1 MSNCGCL
8 RFADPS
14 GIWDYGQLV
23 GAKVMIKSVSFNT
36 ASYKN
41 IKFDTKTTR
50 TYNSTS
56 SIFKVSMDKTFT
68 IKDIYFKCSLDG
80 KVITL
85 IELEDC
91 PGCVF
96 TWKDLELIDIPYKS
110 DAICGSVIC
119 GKALCG
125 QLNFKNEE
133 DDE

>member
-14 GIWDYGQLV
+14 GIWDYNQLV

-41 IKFDTKTTR
+41 IKFDTKTTKSYSN
-50 TYNSTS
+50 TSTQFT
-56 SIFKVSMDKTFT
+56 ISMDKPFT

-80 KVITL
+80 KVITI
-85 IELEDC
+85 IELNDC

-96 TWKDLELIDIPYKS
+96 TWKDLELVDIPYKT
-110 DAICGSVIC
+110 DAICGNVIC
-119 GKALCG
+119 GKTLCG
-125 QLNFKNEE
+125 QLNFNN
-133 DDE
+133 

>member
-14 GIWDYGQLV
+14 GIWDYGQLM

-41 IKFDTKTTR
+41 IKFDSKTTR

-133 DDE
+133 

>member
-125 QLNFKNEE
+125 QLNFKNE

>member
-125 QLNFKNEE
+125 QLNFKNK